1 MSDVEPEPVA
11 DLTDK
16 DEGEIY
22 SFLLGDVNR
31 TNVNGYQTP
40 HERRLAGLPDVEDF
54 LEGKEETIPDDGNL
68 FDDSTV
74 QIGDGVCSVCG
85 SPTFR
90 PPGLTPSGR
99 RKRTPK
105 YCDLHDPKLRIQAE
119 GPRFTAVE
127 SQLKRLQ
134 EELTDDIRLGG
145 TLLGFGMP
153 VAGYY
158 ALDNA
163 DEFATALLKLCKN
176 NQRLLRVL
184 HRAAQV
190 APIYT
195 VAKDLG
201 GFTYS
206 MQVDMKRADPN
217 NMVAQRLGVTKAY
230 NAIYPENA
238 NVNGDMY
245 NTYQPT
251 APPRYAGATQ

>member
-1 MSDVEPEPVA
+1 MTDITPDPEPIA
-11 DLTDK
+11 DLSDK

-31 TNVNGYQTP
+31 TNVNG
-40 HERRLAGLPDVEDF
+40 HGDF
-54 LEGKEETIPDDGNL
+54 EGGKEETIPDDGGNL
-68 FDDSTV
+68 FDDATTPV
-74 QIGDGVCSVCG
+74 GDGACVVCG
-85 SPTFR
+85 APTFR
-90 PPGLTPSGR
+90 PPGLTKAGH

-119 GPRFTAVE
+119 GPRFTGVE

-134 EELTDDIRLGG
+134 EELTDDLRLGG

-153 VAGYY
+153 VAGYFTI
-158 ALDNA
+158 DNA

-195 VAKDLG
+195 VAKDIG
-201 GFTYS
+201 GFAYS
-206 MQVDMKRADPN
+206 MQVDMKKADPN
-217 NMVAQRLGVTKAY
+217 NMIAQRLGVTKAY